1 MLKRKIATTL
11 LICIIGLNSGFLSFA
26 NTMSLGESEDSYDD
40 FSIGK
45 EIIDTYGEFIG
56 NMPYDVYLK
65 FIGDENNRQKLS
77 IPGVVEEK
85 RLYLTHYKQG
95 DPRWANEKL
104 FNSSVTIGR
113 YGCAVSSLAIL
124 LSKFG
129 YNDTP
134 LDVNNKLKVFML
146 PGEGDMQWYQ
156 VKNAYAVE
164 LSYFRR
170 VNYTTIEACY
180 NYIRGQIR
188 QDKPV
193 IVCMKKNETHFV
205 AVNGILETAYDPEAG
220 TVDKKTVMISDP
232 GHLGY
237 SSLEDYLDDGYT
249 IRVLIGFE

>member
-11 LICIIGLNSGFLSFA
+11 LVCIIGLNSGFLSFA

-40 FSIGK
+40 FSIGR

-65 FIGDENNRQKLS
+65 FIGDENNRQKRS
-77 IPGVVEEK
+77 IPGIVEEK

-95 DPRWANEKL
+95 DSRWANEKL

-129 YNDTP
+129 YSDTP
-134 LDVNNKLKVFML
+134 LDVNNKLK
-146 PGEGDMQWYQ
+146 PYITSGADMQWYQ
-156 VKNAYAVE
+156 VKNAYAVD
-164 LSYFRR
+164 LSYFKR
-170 VNYTTIEACY
+170 VNYTTIEDCY

-193 IVCMKKNETHFV
+193 IVGMRKNEGHFV
-205 AVNGILETAYDPEAG
+205 TVNGILETAYDPEAG